1 MNSLNSKEV
10 LNDLIIG
17 FLSGNISSDEMRQ
30 LEELLNN
37 SEENQQL
44 FLEIKDAW
52 IASSSFE
59 PDSSGLNKN
68 QSWEKVRTSIN
79 SGIIHE
85 PIKQKVSEYK
95 FLRTIRIAAGW
106 AALLAIGSLLTVL
119 IITQRERKASSSI
132 CVISTPL
139 GSRSQIILP
148 DGTQVWLNAG
158 TTIRYPGNFSGS
170 QRDLYLSG
178 EAFFKV
184 KTDRSRPFIVHT
196 AKLNIKAI
204 GTTFN
209 VKAYPTEN
217 KVSTTL
223 VEGIVKLED
232 YGTSEKK
239 FSYTLK
245 PNQKLTYYTSEPK
258 KEEKVMGKIKAA
270 EEVLLKGTSISTPV
284 IVSKIIDTKHSTSWK
299 DKRWII
305 DGENLDDLAIML
317 ERRYDI
323 KVNIESEELKIYKFS
338 GTIEN
343 ETMEQVLNY
352 LSITTPL
359 KYEIKKGQVT
369 LRINKSIRDKYRSFL
384 KSN

>member
-1 MNSLNSKEV
+1 MNSLNSKEF

-17 FLSGNISSDEMRQ
+17 FLSGNISSDEMLQ
-30 LEELLNN
+30 LEELLNR

-52 IASSSFE
+52 IASSTFE
-59 PDSSGLNKN
+59 TVASGLNKN
-68 QSWEKVRTSIN
+68 RSWEKVQTSIH
-79 SGIIHE
+79 SGMIHR
-85 PIKQKVSEYK
+85 PKKQNNFEYK

-106 AALLAIGSLLTVL
+106 AAFLAIGSLSTMF
-119 IITQRERKASSSI
+119 IMSQRERKASSSV

-139 GSRSQIILP
+139 GSRSQITLP

-158 TTIRYPGNFSGS
+158 TTIRYPGKFSGN

-184 KTDRSRPFIVHT
+184 KTDKNRPFIVHT

-204 GTTFN
+204 GTAFN
-209 VKAYPTEN
+209 VKAYPSEN

-239 FSYTLK
+239 FTYTLK

-258 KEEKVMGKIKAA
+258 KEEEVTGKIKTT
-270 EEVLLKGTSISTPV
+270 EKILLKESSISTPV
-284 IVSKIIDTKHSTSWK
+284 IVSKIIDTKHFTSWK

-323 KVNIESEELKIYKFS
+323 KVNIASEELKIYKFS

-369 LRINKSIRDKYRSFL
+369 LRINKSTRDKYKSFL
-384 KSN
+384 KSK